1 MKMNTPNKLTIAR
14 IILTLLFVIFIFPPM
29 DGVFGAVGGWIALV
43 IYIAASITDAV
54 DGHLARKNNQ
64 ITSFGKFLD
73 PIADKLL
80 VTAALL
86 AIVPH
91 NHIYLWATMI
101 ILTREFIVSG
111 VRMMAATDGVVIAAG
126 KLGKLKMILQT
137 VAVVT
142 LLVAFNVQAINA
154 WIFPDIG
161 YVLVIIGNVF
171 MVGAVI
177 MTIVS
182 GVEYV
187 VKNAHFSKEDI

>member
-1 MKMNTPNKLTIAR
+1 MNTPNKLTIAR
-14 IILTLLFVIFIFPPM
+14 IILTLLFVVFRFPPFS
-29 DGVFGAVGGWIALV
+29 GIFGIIGSWIAV
-43 IYIAASITDAV
+43 IIYIAASITDAV

-91 NHIYLWATMI
+91 NQMYLWAAMI

-111 VRMMAATDGVVIAAG
+111 VRMLAATDGVVIAAG
-126 KLGKLKMILQT
+126 KMGKIKMVLQT
-137 VAVVT
+137 IAIIT
-142 LLVAFNVQAINA
+142 LLIAFNVQNIDL
-154 WIFPDIG
+154 WVFPT
-161 YVLVIIGNVF
+161 IGNVLVVIGDVV
-171 MVGAVI
+171 MIGAVI

-182 GVEYV
+182 GIEYV
-187 VKNAHFSKEDI
+187 VKNAHFSKDDI